1 MNKFHRIEKRQVKTQ
16 PGSLQLVTLTD
27 MKGYLLESGSDRDDD
42 ILGLIQYAQAYL
54 EAELEYAIDTDELIY
69 QYYDGF
75 RSWLP
80 IWHRFVIPTGIVVE
94 HLVNGQWTAVNASEY
109 RLDASHVPPRI
120 ILTKDGEWPDTTD
133 SEWANVRVGFK
144 VDTSNPAWNAFK
156 QAVKEI
162 VARTYESPEGTTEN
176 TAVTAT
182 SVRRIIEIY
191 KMH

>member
-1 MNKFHRIEKRQVKTQ
+1 MLNKLHRIEKRQVKTQ

-42 ILGLIQYAQAYL
+42 ITALIQYAQSYL

-75 RSWLP
+75 RSYLP
-80 IWHRFVIPTGIVVE
+80 IWHRYVISSGLVVE
-94 HLVNGQWTAVNASEY
+94 HLVDGTWTAVNSSNY
-109 RLDASHVPPRI
+109 RLDASYVPPRVM
-120 ILTKDGEWPDTTD
+120 LKTNGEWPDNTD
-133 SEWANVRVGFK
+133 SEWSNVRVGFK
-144 VDTSNPAWNAFK
+144 VDTSHPAWNAFK

-162 VARTYESPEGTTEN
+162 VARTYESPEGTTVSMGN
-176 TAVTAT
+176 
-182 SVRRIIEIY
+182 SVQRVIDIY